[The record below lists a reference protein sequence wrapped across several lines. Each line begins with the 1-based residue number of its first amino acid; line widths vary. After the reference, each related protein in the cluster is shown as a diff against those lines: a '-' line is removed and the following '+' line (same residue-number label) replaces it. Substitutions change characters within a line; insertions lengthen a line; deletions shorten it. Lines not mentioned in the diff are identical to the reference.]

1 MKYRTKYLAI
11 GLLAIGSF
19 TGCQQDFIELSDPNK
34 VFSGNYI
41 NDATSLKSALTAD
54 YNTLLPIYNGV
65 YQAFGDV
72 VSDNSTGQIGAPSYN
87 VLDVFTFDS
96 TYGTFAT
103 MWNASYKSIAQSNL
117 IIGKGAAIAMD
128 ETLKNRYIAEAKF
141 IRALNYF
148 NLVQLFGAVPLVA
161 TSIEDYHDSYNFGRQ
176 PVAEVYAQ
184 IEKDLTEAAAVL
196 PPSYTGA
203 DIGRVTSGAANALLG
218 KVYLTEKKYSES
230 LTALNKVSGYS
241 LLSDFNS
248 VFSTTN
254 EMNNEIIFAVR
265 YNRVLQAAPLP
276 NIGSSFGVQ
285 MLPDNVTMAG
295 SVGSKN
301 NTEMPEWANLYSA
314 GDKRAAISV
323 AFSAGGLT
331 TPYYCAKFLDPQAT
345 NAANA
350 ENDWIVLRYADVLLM
365 KAEVL
370 NELNRT
376 AEALVFLNE
385 VHAHTRTGLTPLVI
399 VTQSAF
405 RTAVETER
413 RLELCLEGHRWF
425 DLVRT
430 GRAIEVM
437 DAHFTANSGT
447 GKYYPTKPVIQSKH
461 LLFPVPFTETQ
472 TNPKLLP
479 NNTGYN

>member
-1 MKYRTKYLAI
+1 MGA
-11 GLLAIGSF
+11 F
-19 TGCQQDFIELSDPNK
+19 TGCQQDFIELSDPNR

-41 NDATSLKSALTAD
+41 NDAASLKSALTAD
-54 YNTLLPIYNGV
+54 YNTLQPIYNGP

-87 VLDVFTFDS
+87 VLDTFTYDS
-96 TYGTFAT
+96 TNGTFAVI
-103 MWNASYKSIAQSNL
+103 WNASYKSIAQSNL
-117 IIGKGAAIAMD
+117 VIGKGAAIAMD

-141 IRALNYF
+141 IRAQNYF
-148 NLVQLFGAVPLVA
+148 NLVQLFGDIPLVA
-161 TSIEDYHDSYNFGRQ
+161 TSIEDYHDSYNFGRR
-176 PVAEVYAQ
+176 PVAEIYAQ
-184 IEKDLTEAAAVL
+184 IEKDLNEAAAVL
-196 PPSYTGA
+196 PASYSSS
-203 DIGRVTSGAANALLG
+203 DLGRVTSGAANALLG
-218 KVYLTEKKYSES
+218 KVYLTEKKYNEA
-230 LTALNKVSGYS
+230 LTALNKVTGYS

-276 NIGSSFGVQ
+276 NIGSSFGIQ

-295 SVGSKN
+295 SKGAKN
-301 NTEMPEWANLYSA
+301 NTEMPEWASLYST

-331 TPYYCAKFLDPQAT
+331 TPYYCAKFIDAQAT
-345 NAANA
+345 SATNA

-376 AEALVFLNE
+376 SEALAPYNE
-385 VHAHTRTGLTPLVI
+385 VRQRANVSTLLVPP
-399 VTQSAF
+399 TQSDF

-430 GRAIEVM
+430 GRALVVM
-437 DAHFTANSGT
+437 DAHFAANTGT
-447 GKYYPTKPVIQSKH
+447 GKYYATKPVIQSKH
-461 LLFPVPFTETQ
+461 LLFPIPFTEIQ

-479 NNTGYN
+479 NNPGY